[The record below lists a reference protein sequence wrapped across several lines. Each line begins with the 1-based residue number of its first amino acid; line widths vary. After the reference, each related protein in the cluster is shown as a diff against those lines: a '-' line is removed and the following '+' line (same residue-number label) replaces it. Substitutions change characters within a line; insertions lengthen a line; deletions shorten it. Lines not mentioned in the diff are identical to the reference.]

1 MIRSL
6 GMVVAI
12 LIVVA
17 VFGYFRGW
25 FHADSHDT
33 NGHDTVTL
41 TVDKDKVKQDK
52 AGAEQ
57 HLQDLEH
64 K

>member
-6 GMVVAI
+6 AMVVAI

-41 TVDKDKVKQDK
+41 TVDKDKLNQDE

-57 HLQDLEH
+57 HIQDLEH